1 MSKQLETLLEKALKT
16 GYANKNGR
24 MRDCWGTGELESQ
37 YFIQYD
43 ENTDM
48 LTLNHWGTNILIL
61 DGFKSENP
69 KIEHVYGISKS
80 DRDAL
85 MFIFCKIKGEFW
97 ASYKPS
103 RGELHVFGTF
113 VGKRKPELFII

>member
-1 MSKQLETLLEKALKT
+1 MSRTLETLLEKALKK

-24 MRDCWGTGELESQ
+24 IRDRWGIGELESQ
-37 YFIQYD
+37 YTIEYN
-43 ENTDM
+43 EETD
-48 LTLNHWGTNILIL
+48 TLSLDHWGTNILIL

-85 MFIFCKIKGEFW
+85 MFIFYKIKGEFW

-103 RGELHVFGTF
+103 MGELHVFGTF